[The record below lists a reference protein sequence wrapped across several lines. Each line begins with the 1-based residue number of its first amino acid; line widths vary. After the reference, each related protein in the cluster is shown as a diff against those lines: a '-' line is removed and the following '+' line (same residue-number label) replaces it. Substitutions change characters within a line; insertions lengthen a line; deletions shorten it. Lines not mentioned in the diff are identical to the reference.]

1 MPLVL
6 KVPRI
11 MRLLV
16 LRLIEIRAGS
26 WEPENTIGH
35 LRMKGRSVG
44 RANREGERVGMRV
57 EKGRCLGEEE
67 IRSP

>member
-1 MPLVL
+1 ML
-6 KVPRI
+6 KVSRI

-26 WEPENTIGH
+26 WEPEDTIGH
-35 LRMKGRSVG
+35 LRMKGRCVG
-44 RANREGERVGMRV
+44 GANREEKWIGVSV
-57 EKGRCLGEEE
+57 EKYQCLGEEE